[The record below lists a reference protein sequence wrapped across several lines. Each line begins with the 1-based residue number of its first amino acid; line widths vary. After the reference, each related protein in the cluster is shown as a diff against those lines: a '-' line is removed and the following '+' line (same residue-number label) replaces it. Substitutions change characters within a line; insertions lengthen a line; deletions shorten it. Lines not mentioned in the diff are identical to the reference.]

1 MLNSNVKNLKIFKTG
16 LALMLAST
24 LAFAEA
30 PQEEHYL
37 MQNDYV
43 QTTTKVNMRTDNSIY
58 GDLIYEIESNQAL
71 QRILSCSDNWD
82 LVIYKNKIGFV
93 CRDYVIDVSE
103 KIDDLEIEHQD
114 GYIKA
119 NTGVNLRLGPSTND
133 KIISSLSTDDLADVL
148 GKTTDGWYLVL
159 YKGKIGYVS
168 GEYVQYQESIPLK
181 SEDGKL
187 YIYSASNVN
196 FRTEPKKD
204 SDKITLIKKGNKLE
218 VISQEENGWYKVLYN
233 GQIGYVS
240 NEFTT
245 FNPPGSY
252 RNDVLRV
259 VYAKGEI
266 ELKNSPNQD
275 AGTIYTMNKYE
286 TCEVLAATKDKYF
299 VRCAGKIGYISKDKT
314 SPLYNTFVVIDI
326 NDQKLVLYQDDQI
339 LLETNI
345 VTGQKDQY
353 DTPEGLY
360 SIRNKKT
367 DTFLVGE
374 DYFTHVDY
382 WMPFN
387 GGIGLH
393 DATWRRKFGGNIY
406 EKDGSHG
413 CVNIPAEYADDIFYT
428 VEKGT
433 KVLVHK

>member
-1 MLNSNVKNLKIFKTG
+1 M
-16 LALMLAST
+16 
-24 LAFAEA
+24 AE
-30 PQEEHYL
+30 
-37 MQNDYV
+37 
-43 QTTTKVNMRTDNSIY
+43 
-58 GDLIYEIESNQAL
+58 
-71 QRILSCSDNWD
+71 
-82 LVIYKNKIGFV
+82 
-93 CRDYVIDVSE
+93 IDVSE

-187 YIYSASNVN
+187 YIYSESNVN

>member
-1 MLNSNVKNLKIFKTG
+1 MPNLNIKNFKIFKTG

-30 PQEEHYL
+30 PPEEHYL

-58 GDLIYEIESNQAL
+58 GDLICEIESNEAL

-93 CRDYVIDVSE
+93 CRDYIIDVSE
-103 KIDDLEIEHQD
+103 QINDLEIEHQD
-114 GYIKA
+114 GYVTA
-119 NTGVNLRLGPSTND
+119 TTGVNLRLGPSTKD
-133 KIISSLSTDDLADVL
+133 KIIGSLSTNDLADVL
-148 GKTTDGWYLVL
+148 GKTNDGWYLVL
-159 YKGKIGYVS
+159 YNGKIGYVS
-168 GEYVQYQESIPLK
+168 ENYVQYQETLPFK
-181 SEDGKL
+181 GEDGKL
-187 YIYSASNVN
+187 YIYSSSNVN
-196 FRTEPKKD
+196 FRTEPTKD
-204 SDKITLIKKGNKLE
+204 SDKITLIKKNNRLE

-240 NEFTT
+240 NEFVT
-245 FNPPGSY
+245 FNPPGAY
-252 RNDVLRV
+252 RDDFLRV

-266 ELKNSPNQD
+266 ELKNTPGEASE
-275 AGTIYTMNKYE
+275 TIYTISKYE
-286 TCEVLAATKDKYF
+286 TCEVLAATKDSYF
-299 VRCAGKIGYISKDKT
+299 VRCAGKLGYISKDKT
-314 SPLYNTFVVIDI
+314 GNLYNTFVVIDI
-326 NDQKLVLYQDDQI
+326 NDQKLILYQDNQI
-339 LLETNI
+339 LLETDI
-345 VTGQKDQY
+345 VTGQKYEY
-353 DTPEGLY
+353 DTPEGVY

-393 DATWRRKFGGNIY
+393 DATWRRKFGGTIY
-406 EKDGSHG
+406 ERDGSHG